1 MGFTAIVSGIFAVA
15 KAVPQV
21 MKLIDM
27 IVSKYADIQ
36 IAKINTQ
43 RITIKDERAALL
55 KALLRTQTNA
65 EIISLSITLDRIN
78 KL

>member
-43 RITIKDERAALL
+43 RITIKDERAALI